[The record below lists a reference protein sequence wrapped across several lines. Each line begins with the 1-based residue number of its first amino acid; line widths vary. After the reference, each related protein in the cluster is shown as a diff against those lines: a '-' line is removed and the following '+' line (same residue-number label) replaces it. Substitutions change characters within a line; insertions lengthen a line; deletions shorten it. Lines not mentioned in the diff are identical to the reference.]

1 MTWHRCGVGFLVA
14 TLLAWPLWGQTFQVR
29 RESVLAI
36 DMTIQAVTPP
46 RVLSATEIVL
56 PTPAAG
62 TAPVRMHL
70 RIVRADAGAPWTVVV
85 ADAQGTVV
93 QRIDNQ
99 SPLTQAA
106 AAFWTDDVPGGS
118 ARLSVS
124 ADPAKVQ
131 IAVDRIATGTTPSVP
146 QAIVGQNELTAITD
160 AAVPAKVK
168 QWGPSIARLR
178 FMVPDGEALCTGFLV
193 GADLLMT
200 NQHCI
205 TSDEEAQSA
214 VVEFGFDSDAAVPTR
229 LQVTKVEATDFGLDY
244 SLLRL
249 SGAPPS
255 QFGRLHFGTALSTK
269 AALVIIQHPG
279 GQPKQVS
286 FFPNCAGATVTVPG
300 RQTTD
305 SDFGHVCDTLG
316 GSSGSPVLD
325 FDTGQVVGLHHLG
338 FREGID
344 KPENQAVH
352 VKQIL
357 ADLKAKVSEAIY
369 GEVVR

>member
-1 MTWHRCGVGFLVA
+1 MAWRFRGSAFLVA
-14 TLLAWPLWGQTFQVR
+14 TLMCSSLGAQTFEVR
-29 RESVLAI
+29 RAAVLAI
-36 DMTIQAVTPP
+36 DMKIDALTPP
-46 RVLSATEIVL
+46 RVLTAAPVSL
-56 PTPAAG
+56 PIPAAG
-62 TAPVRMHL
+62 TAPVRVHL
-70 RIVRADAGAPWTVVV
+70 QIVRAEAGAAWTVTI
-85 ADAQGTVV
+85 ADAQGAVV

-99 SPLTQAA
+99 SPLAVSTG
-106 AAFWTDDVPGGS
+106 FWTDDVPGGS
-118 ARLSVS
+118 AGLSIS
-124 ADPAKVQ
+124 ADAAKVQ
-131 IAVDRIATGTTPSVP
+131 IAVDRIATGVAPSVP
-146 QAIVGQNELTAITD
+146 QAIVGQNELTSITD

-168 QWGPSIARLR
+168 QWGPGIARLR
-178 FMVPDGEALCTGFLV
+178 FMTPDGEALCTGFLV

-205 TSDEEAQSA
+205 TTDEEAQSA

-229 LQVTKVEATDFGLDY
+229 LRVRKVEATDFGLDY

-249 SGAPPS
+249 AATPPS
-255 QFGRLHFGTALSTK
+255 QFGRLHFGKAPGAQ

-286 FFPNCAGATVTVPG
+286 FFPNCAAGTLNVPG

-325 FDTGQVVGLHHLG
+325 WTTGQVVGLHHLG
-338 FREGID
+338 FRQGLD

-352 VKQIL
+352 VQKIL
-357 ADLKAKVSEAIY
+357 ADIKAKVSDGIFQ
-369 GEVVR
+369 EVTK